1 MVKKLGKR
9 KRKALAKAKR
19 QKGIKEKFP
28 EDIITKLLYI
38 GQQLKELAEEMEV
51 DYVRIAEDGETG
63 PYYEGTDTV
72 ERSGLTTKERL
83 MTRNQEKRV
92 KNFKDKNPS
101 GSLKDNK
108 YQNGD

>member
-1 MVKKLGKR
+1 
-9 KRKALAKAKR
+9 
-19 QKGIKEKFP
+19 
-28 EDIITKLLYI
+28 
-38 GQQLKELAEEMEV
+38 MEV

>member
-19 QKGIKEKFP
+19 QKGIRKKFSTD
-28 EDIITKLLYI
+28 DIITKLLYI

-51 DYVRIAEDGETG
+51 DYVSIAEDGETG

-83 MTRNQEKRV
+83 MTQNQEII
-92 KNFKDKNPS
+92 D
-101 GSLKDNK
+101 
-108 YQNGD
+108 

>member
-38 GQQLKELAEEMEV
+38 GQQLKECNCGVEE
-51 DYVRIAEDGETG
+51 
-63 PYYEGTDTV
+63 
-72 ERSGLTTKERL
+72 
-83 MTRNQEKRV
+83 
-92 KNFKDKNPS
+92 
-101 GSLKDNK
+101 
-108 YQNGD
+108 